1 MYINGQPHTPRD
13 PTDLH
18 HNLNISH
25 SVEEMDNLET
35 YFSHLCKEKAEKNN
49 GTLKVNKATFK
60 FSQLKRSNK
69 YNFQDLNFAENPLE
83 REAEDVDVKLETIFS
98 FQDLY
103 QQMREAGF
111 EGLEARRIP
120 VSEDRAPPE
129 FCFDMMTGERLARLE
144 VALLTLF
151 SQIFSRTSQPASPA
165 YSATSRAGAG
175 PVSA

>member
-1 MYINGQPHTPRD
+1 
-13 PTDLH
+13 
-18 HNLNISH
+18 
-25 SVEEMDNLET
+25 MDNLET

-60 FSQLKRSNK
+60 FSQLKRSNI
-69 YNFQDLNFAENPLE
+69 YYFQDLNFAENPLE

-111 EGLEARRIP
+111 DGLVGKRLP

-129 FCFDMMTGERLARLE
+129 FCFDMMTGEREERQNSL
-144 VALLTLF
+144 
-151 SQIFSRTSQPASPA
+151 
-165 YSATSRAGAG
+165 
-175 PVSA
+175 

>member
-1 MYINGQPHTPRD
+1 
-13 PTDLH
+13 
-18 HNLNISH
+18 
-25 SVEEMDNLET
+25 MDNLET

-129 FCFDMMTGERLARLE
+129 FCFDMMTGEIEARLE